1 MDKKSVLFICTGN
14 SVRSQM
20 AEALLRHF
28 GGQQFEVF
36 SAGFTPAGIHRYTK
50 QVLGEIGI
58 NTDSQYSKHVDEYRT
73 RPFDYVIVLCEVAAL
88 SCPTFPGNAERINWF
103 IDDPIRVIGSDE
115 RRLVALRDDFPRL
128 QELVGQLGECAAW
141 AGSGGLRIRVTY
153 ELEDD

>member
-28 GGQQFEVF
+28 GGQQFEVY

-58 NTDSQYSKHVDEYRT
+58 KIDSQYSQHVDEYRP

-88 SCPTFPGNAERINWF
+88 SCPTFPGSAERINWF

-115 RRLVALRDDFPRL
+115 RRLMAFQITRNILKERVMKFITEKGTP
-128 QELVGQLGECAAW
+128 AAT
-141 AGSGGLRIRVTY
+141 R
-153 ELEDD
+153 